1 MSKGAK
7 YMSEVIAKKTNE
19 EILDD
24 FNEQIKRKYDNPY
37 RIDVK
42 LEVDDETE
50 EVCTVYLMKPKMPSL
65 QRYLKNSQKDS
76 ISASRAFVFDN
87 IVEESKSN
95 LDAYLERFPVLTS
108 TIANKMLEMLGF
120 SQNVILKK
128 L

>member
-1 MSKGAK
+1 
-7 YMSEVIAKKTNE
+7 MSEVIAKKTNE

-42 LEVDDETE
+42 LEVDDEIE